1 MAQAARGATFR
12 GLQGYRQ
19 DNALAGLEQL
29 GENAAREGK
38 KVILR
43 ALEDTS
49 GRAFFSFLFGN
60 SPHLSRL
67 LLRDLEFTQALLT
80 ETPDSLTGQVLDELS
95 RADSCSMSR
104 DQLMRFLRSRRSRVA
119 VLAAVYDCFEITDVM
134 ACARLLTRMADHA
147 VRLSVQ
153 HLLMER
159 VKRGDLVWKEGPG
172 GVEHAGYFVL
182 AMGKHGSC
190 ELNYSSDIDLIVLY
204 DPRRIQY
211 TGNRSL
217 ADCFLRV
224 TQDLVNIL
232 QSRTGDGYVFRTD
245 LRLRPDASSTPVAI
259 TVDFALDY
267 YQRLGRTW
275 ERAAMIKARPV
286 AGDLDA
292 GQEFLGR
299 LAPFVWDQAIDFS
312 SVEDIRSMSQQIH
325 DFHGHGAIHA
335 AGHNVKLGR
344 GGIREIEFFVN
355 MHQLAFGG
363 RSRNLRGAGVLAML
377 DLLVQEYRLMPGEA
391 ADLRNAYL
399 LLRRIEHRL
408 QMVNDEQ
415 TQTLPSSEDGLEH
428 LARFMG
434 MSSREQLQRQVEDA
448 VQRVHALYKARFNV
462 PESERDITVAVL
474 EGPEGSPDALP
485 MLKAVGFSQ
494 PQRVLDTVR
503 TWAEGRHASLSSE
516 RARTIIRE
524 ILHEILASLGKTPY
538 PDRSLARMDGFFKA
552 LPSDLSFLT
561 MLRANTWLLNL
572 VAVVMG
578 SAPRIADTLG
588 SNPEIMQAVLEP
600 SFFLPIP
607 DADELQADLEV
618 RMSECDGDAEKL
630 VATVAAWTGERQF
643 QLAVQT
649 LQNLVTVE
657 EASAALS
664 RVAELTI
671 ATLLNSS
678 IAEWQAAHGNAPG
691 TGIAVLARGQLGA
704 GELNFGSALEL
715 VFLTDLSERQ
725 AMPVEPDT
733 TEEETFHCAV
743 ARRLLAALQWSGSG
757 GALYQVE
764 LLPPHSSESAPLVIT
779 LEDFLERH
787 VVAPQTERLLSLTRS
802 RALCGNPALVKAL
815 TAEIQKTLTL
825 PRDPELLRG
834 AIARLAMP
842 DTAQGRTRDTF
853 AFAQVRGGLKDLE
866 LIADYLQLLHG
877 HEFPEILAGTTGAS
891 LEALAR
897 CKLISEDEAQLLL
910 SALHM
915 QRSLLAL
922 LNLAW
927 GENKPVSEAPQPLR
941 DKLADALEY
950 KSFEKME
957 TGLRKIQSR
966 VYAVFQRHI
975 GAPPA

>member
-12 GLQGYRQ
+12 DLLGYRQ
-19 DNALAGLEQL
+19 ENAVAGLEQL

-80 ETPDSLTGQVLDELS
+80 EVPDNLTGQVLDELS
-95 RADSCSMSR
+95 AADSCSMSR
-104 DQLMRFLRSRRSRVA
+104 DQLMRFLHSRRSRVA

-134 ACARLLTRMADHA
+134 ACARLLTSMADHA

-159 VKRGDLVWKEGPG
+159 VKRGDLVWKEPG
-172 GVEHAGYFVL
+172 GVEHGGYFVL
-182 AMGKHGSC
+182 AMGKHGSR

-224 TQDLVNIL
+224 TQGLVNIL
-232 QSRTGDGYVFRTD
+232 QTRTGDGYVFRTD

-267 YQRLGRTW
+267 YQRMGRTW

-292 GQEFLGR
+292 GQEFLRR
-299 LAPFVWDQAIDFS
+299 LAPFVWDEAIDFS

-325 DFHGHGAIHA
+325 DFHGHGAVRA
-335 AGHNVKLGR
+335 AGHDVKLGR
-344 GGIREIEFFVN
+344 GGIREIEFFVH

-363 RSRNLRGAGVLAML
+363 RNRNLRGAGVLAIL
-377 DLLVQEYRLMPGEA
+377 DLLVQEYRVMPREA

-415 TQTLPSSEDGLEH
+415 TQTLPSSEDELEH

-434 MSSREQLQRQVEDA
+434 MSSRKQLQRQVEDA
-448 VQRVHALYKARFNV
+448 VQRVHTLYKARFNV

-474 EGPEGSPDALP
+474 DGPEGSPDALP
-485 MLKAVGFSQ
+485 MLKAAGFTQ
-494 PQRVLDTVR
+494 AQRALDTVR

-516 RARTIIRE
+516 RARTIIRD
-524 ILHEILASLGKTPY
+524 ILHEILASLGKTPF
-538 PDRSLARMDGFFKA
+538 PDRSLTRMDRFFKA

-578 SAPRIADTLG
+578 SAPRIADALG
-588 SNPEIMQAVLEP
+588 SNPGIMQAVLEP

-607 DADELQADLEV
+607 DVDELQADLEV
-618 RMSECDGDAEKL
+618 RLTECLDDSEKL

-678 IAEWQAAHGNAPG
+678 IAEWQAAHGNAPR

-704 GELNFGSALEL
+704 GELNFGAALEL
-715 VFLTDLSERQ
+715 VFLADLPEQQ
-725 AMPVEPDT
+725 AMPVEPDA

-743 ARRLLAALQWSGSG
+743 ARRLLAALQWSDSG

-764 LLPPHSSESAPLVIT
+764 LWPPCSSESAPLVIT

-787 VVAPQTERLLSLTRS
+787 AVAPQTELLLSLTKA

-815 TAEIQKTLTL
+815 TAEIQQTLTR

-834 AIARLAMP
+834 EIARLAM
-842 DTAQGRTRDTF
+842 RDAEQLRARDSF

-866 LIADYLQLLHG
+866 LIAHYLQLLHG

-897 CKLISEDEAQLLL
+897 CKLISGDEAQLLL
-910 SALHM
+910 TALHM

-927 GENKPVSEAPQPLR
+927 GENKPISEAPQPLR
-941 DKLADALEY
+941 DKLASALEY

-957 TGLRKIQSR
+957 TGLRKIQDR

-975 GAPPA
+975 E

>member
-12 GLQGYRQ
+12 DLLGYRQ
-19 DNALAGLEQL
+19 ENAVAGLEQL

-43 ALEDTS
+43 ALKDTS

-67 LLRDLEFTQALLT
+67 LLRDLEFTEALLT
-80 ETPDSLTGQVLDELS
+80 EAPDSLTGQVLDELS
-95 RADSCSMSR
+95 ATDSCSMSR

-119 VLAAVYDCFEITDVM
+119 VLAAVYDCFEIADVM
-134 ACARLLTRMADHA
+134 ACARLLTSMADHA

-159 VKRGDLVWKEGPG
+159 VKRGDLVLKEEPG
-172 GVEHAGYFVL
+172 GVEHCGYFVL

-204 DPRRIQY
+204 DPRWIQY

-224 TQDLVNIL
+224 TQGLVNIL
-232 QSRTGDGYVFRTD
+232 QTRTGDGYVFRTD

-267 YQRLGRTW
+267 YQRMGRTW

-299 LAPFVWDQAIDFS
+299 LAPFVWDEAIDFS

-325 DFHGHGAIHA
+325 DFHGHGAVRA
-335 AGHNVKLGR
+335 AGHDVKLGR
-344 GGIREIEFFVN
+344 GGIREIEFFVH

-363 RSRNLRGAGVLAML
+363 RSRRLRGAGVLAML
-377 DLLVQEYRLMPGEA
+377 DLLVQEYRVMPREA

-408 QMVNDEQ
+408 QMVNDDQ

-428 LARFMG
+428 IARFMG
-434 MSSREQLQRQVEDA
+434 MASREQLQRQVEDA
-448 VQRVHALYKARFNV
+448 AQRVHELYKARFNV

-474 EGPEGSPDALP
+474 EGPEGSLNALP
-485 MLKAVGFSQ
+485 MLKAAGFTQ
-494 PQRVLDTVR
+494 ALRAKDTVR
-503 TWAEGRHASLSSE
+503 GWAEGRYDSVSSE
-516 RARTIIRE
+516 RARAIIRE
-524 ILHEILASLGKTPY
+524 ILHEIIACLGKTPF
-538 PDRSLARMDGFFKA
+538 PDRSLARMDQFFKA
-552 LPSDLSFLT
+552 LPSDLPFLT

-578 SAPRIADTLG
+578 SAPRIADALG
-588 SNPEIMQAVLEP
+588 SNPGIMQAVLEP

-607 DADELQADLEV
+607 DVDELQADLRE
-618 RMSECDGDAEKL
+618 RMTEHVGDSEKL
-630 VATVAAWTGERQF
+630 VAAVAAWTEERHF
-643 QLAVQT
+643 QVAVQT
-649 LQNLVTVE
+649 LQNLVTVD
-657 EASAALS
+657 EACAALS
-664 RVAELTI
+664 RIAELAI

-678 IAEWQAAHGNAPG
+678 IAEWQAVHGNAPRS
-691 TGIAVLARGQLGA
+691 GIAVLARGQLGA
-704 GELNFGSALEL
+704 GELSFGAALEL
-715 VFLTDLSERQ
+715 VFLADLPEQ
-725 AMPVEPDT
+725 PAMSVEPDS

-743 ARRLLAALQWSGSG
+743 ARRLLTTLQWPCSG

-764 LLPPHSSESAPLVIT
+764 LWRPHPGESAPLVTT
-779 LEDFLERH
+779 LEGFLEH
-787 VVAPQTERLLSLTRS
+787 HTAAPQTERLLSLTRS
-802 RALCGNPALVKAL
+802 RALCGDPALVEAVIGEIQQAL
-815 TAEIQKTLTL
+815 TR

-834 AIARLAMP
+834 ETARLAMRSA
-842 DTAQGRTRDTF
+842 AQRQRRDPF
-853 AFAQVRGGLKDLE
+853 SVAQVRGGLVDLE
-866 LIADYLQLLHG
+866 LIAQYLQLLHG
-877 HEFPEILAGTTGAS
+877 HEFPEILPGTTGAC
-891 LEALAR
+891 LEALGR
-897 CKLISEDEAQLLL
+897 CKLISKDEAQLLL
-910 SALHM
+910 TALHV

-927 GENKPVSEAPQPLR
+927 GEGKPVSEAPEPLR
-941 DKLADALEY
+941 DKLARALEY

-957 TGLRKIQSR
+957 AGLRKIQDG
-966 VYAVFQRHI
+966 VYTVFQRHI